1 MSSLF
6 SKIQNSIWETLLLFS
21 KGSTKYAIAERLG
34 NYINPYS
41 EIMEKFLSIDMNGLF
56 RCIIG
61 FDRFPNY
68 GTDYHYRKYFIRNC
82 FGGSLNH
89 PNFDYY
95 PRQPGC
101 KVCIII
107 SRKPDIKFLLDT
119 RCQVS
124 GIVQYLAKQS
134 GVGSFITGQVC

>member
-41 EIMEKFLSIDMNGLF
+41 EIMEKLLSIDMNGLF

-61 FDRFPNY
+61 FDRFPFDRFPKY
-68 GTDYHYRKYFIRNC
+68 GTDDHYREYFIDNC
-82 FGGSLNH
+82 FGGSLND
-89 PNFDYY
+89 PSFDYY

-101 KVCIII
+101 KVRIII

-124 GIVQYLAKQS
+124 GIVQYPAKQS
-134 GVGSFITGQVC
+134 GV